1 MDIKY
6 FSTPILLIVWRR
18 PKETLEVIDS
28 LRKIKPKK
36 LFISCDG
43 PRLGNK
49 NEALKV
55 KKTKEVCKEFINWDC
70 EVKWQISDTNLGCKV
85 GVVSAINWFF
95 NNVQEGII
103 LEDDNVAHPD
113 FFLFCKNLL
122 EKYRK
127 DKRIWCISG
136 SNNQNI
142 TSSLFQTCFD
152 QDYTLQTA
160 NAFMDMSVGFFSG
173 SDMVFS
179 ASTGVDTSGK
189 ALFPSQSLMMREKIN
204 IYRQFA
210 QTLLGNADGRFRAP
224 SDHAIFH
231 FFTLAYILPN
241 AINNPNF
248 NGWFLLTFLLISCV
262 MDIFF
267 RVSVKMC
274 EKPKHIAIGAVFGI
288 IFGVAWY
295 FLTKVFNEK
304 LTYYN
309 TVEGNDSNRRC
320 KTSKQKFKCTYN

>member
-1 MDIKY
+1 MTGMSFNIRNIITFFSMLSPYFITFYFIMDSAFNSHLKGVWYLFGLMWTLIFGILARGLFPDSIRKENKDITMPYKY
-6 FSTPILLIVWRR
+6 
-18 PKETLEVIDS
+18 
-28 LRKIKPKK
+28 
-36 LFISCDG
+36 
-43 PRLGNK
+43 
-49 NEALKV
+49 
-55 KKTKEVCKEFINWDC
+55 
-70 EVKWQISDTNLGCKV
+70 
-85 GVVSAINWFF
+85 VSAMCQVF
-95 NNVQEGII
+95 EGPF
-103 LEDDNVAHPD
+103 ET
-113 FFLFCKNLL
+113 
-122 EKYRK
+122 KY
-127 DKRIWCISG
+127 
-136 SNNQNI
+136 
-142 TSSLFQTCFD
+142 
-152 QDYTLQTA
+152 
-160 NAFMDMSVGFFSG
+160 
-173 SDMVFS
+173 
-179 ASTGVDTSGK
+179 
-189 ALFPSQSLMMREKIN
+189 
-204 IYRQFA
+204 
-210 QTLLGNADGRFRAP
+210 GRFRAP

-309 TVEGNDSNRRC
+309 TVEGSESNKRC